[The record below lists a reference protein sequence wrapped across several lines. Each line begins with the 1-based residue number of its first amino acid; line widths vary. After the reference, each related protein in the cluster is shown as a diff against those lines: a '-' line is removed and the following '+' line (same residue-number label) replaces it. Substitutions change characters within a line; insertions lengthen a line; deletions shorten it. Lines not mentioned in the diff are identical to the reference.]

1 MKPCAATAIDS
12 RDRFRVA
19 DSTGDRILARVR
31 QFIPRSLGSQ
41 IAVALALITLIA
53 ILSLGF
59 YVDRSMRQANLD
71 EIQVRLEAEA
81 RLIGRGLAP
90 ALNSGADMA
99 VIQEQVR
106 AFGTDTE
113 TRITIIKE
121 DGTVVG
127 DSLADPE
134 TMNNHLDRPEI
145 AKAFETGHGV
155 AQRGSGTVDE
165 SFLYVAVIIPEA
177 PEFVSEVAMP
187 MTDID
192 AANDAL
198 RQRIIVAG
206 LISAGAATLLGIFV
220 ARRISSSLAELEA
233 GVVRMAAGDLGSEIT
248 PPSTRELEA
257 LAESFNVMSSKLEE
271 SFAENRR
278 ARMRWASAFASLSD
292 GLILVNSQEI
302 VTALNPAAARLLE
315 TDLEWAVDQPFVLVV
330 RDHELTS
337 LLREALRR
345 QETRRTVI
353 EFTRGD
359 RTIEATAG
367 PVAGFNE
374 PYAVVTLRDVT
385 ELRKLESI
393 RREFVANVSHEL
405 RTPIA
410 SIKAMVETLEAGAI
424 EDPDLTNDFLNRMVG
439 ESDRLA
445 ALVDDLLDLGRL
457 ESGRVSLHPEPLN
470 PADLLNGAAER
481 LRPQTE
487 RARLTLEASIPEG
500 LPEVMADRGRIEQ
513 VILNLVHN
521 AIKFTP
527 SGGTIRVTA
536 RSRGSELVVTVED
549 TGSGIAPV
557 ELGRLF
563 ERFYKVDRSR
573 RSEGTGL
580 GLAIAKHIVQAH
592 EGTIWVESEPGHGS
606 RFFFTLPFASAMPQS
621 IEPAAFTDDHLDV
634 E

>member
-1 MKPCAATAIDS
+1 M
-12 RDRFRVA
+12 A
-19 DSTGDRILARVR
+19 DSTGHRLLDRIR
-31 QFIPRSLGSQ
+31 QFMPRTLSSQ
-41 IAVALALITLIA
+41 IAVALALITLVSIF
-53 ILSLGF
+53 SLGL
-59 YVDRSMRQANLD
+59 YVDRSMRQANLE

-90 ALNSGADMA
+90 ALNSGTDVAG
-99 VIQEQVR
+99 IQEQVL

-113 TRITIIKE
+113 TRITIIAA

-134 TMNNHLDRPEI
+134 AMNNHLDRPEI
-145 AKAFETGHGV
+145 VEAFATGHGV
-155 AQRGSGTVDE
+155 AQRSSGTVDE
-165 SFLYVAVIIPEA
+165 SFLYVAVTISDA
-177 PEFVSEVAMP
+177 PGFVSEVAMP

-198 RQRIIVAG
+198 RRRIIIAG
-206 LISAGAATLLGIFV
+206 LIAAGAATFLGIFV
-220 ARRISSSLAELEA
+220 ARRISSSLADLEA
-233 GVVRMAAGDLGSEIT
+233 GVVRMAAGDLGSEIAL
-248 PPSTRELEA
+248 PSTRELET
-257 LAESFNVMSSKLEE
+257 LAESFNVMSSQLEE

-292 GLILVNSQEI
+292 GLILVNSQEV
-302 VTALNPAAARLLE
+302 VTALNPAAARLID

-337 LLREALRR
+337 LLRDALRR
-345 QETRRTVI
+345 QETRRSVI

-385 ELRKLESI
+385 ELRKLESV

-424 EDPDLTNDFLNRMVG
+424 EDEELTNDFLNRMVG

-457 ESGRVSLHPEPLN
+457 ESGRVSLHPEPLD

-487 RARLTLEASIPEG
+487 RARLTLESAIPDG
-500 LPEVMADRGRIEQ
+500 LPDVMADRGRIEQ

-527 SGGTIRVTA
+527 AGGTIRVTA
-536 RSRGSELVVTVED
+536 HARGSELVVTVAD
-549 TGSGIAPV
+549 TGSGIAPE

-580 GLAIAKHIVQAH
+580 GLAITKHIVMAH
-592 EGTIWVESEPGHGS
+592 DGAIWVESEPGQGS
-606 RFFFTLPFASAMPQS
+606 RFFFTLPFASA
-621 IEPAAFTDDHLDV
+621 IHAADERADVLDDPVGDD
-634 E
+634 